1 MLLCDV
7 NLLVYAHRPDVA
19 MHTEYR
25 GWLEEARSGDE
36 PLALVDQVLAG
47 FIRVVTHPRV
57 FRDPTPSPAALA
69 FAAALRSSPATIAVQ
84 PGERT
89 WPIFHEL
96 VTRTGAKG
104 NAIPDAY
111 LAAIAIDLGA
121 TFYTA
126 DRGFARF
133 EGLRWQHPLD

>member
-1 MLLCDV
+1 MPIGRMWPCTLSIGAGWKTLARAMSLWPWSIRFWPASSGSSPIPGCSGIRLL
-7 NLLVYAHRPDVA
+7 L
-19 MHTEYR
+19 
-25 GWLEEARSGDE
+25 
-36 PLALVDQVLAG
+36 
-47 FIRVVTHPRV
+47 
-57 FRDPTPSPAALA
+57 PAALA

-121 TFYTA
+121 TFFTA
-126 DRGFARF
+126 DRGIARF